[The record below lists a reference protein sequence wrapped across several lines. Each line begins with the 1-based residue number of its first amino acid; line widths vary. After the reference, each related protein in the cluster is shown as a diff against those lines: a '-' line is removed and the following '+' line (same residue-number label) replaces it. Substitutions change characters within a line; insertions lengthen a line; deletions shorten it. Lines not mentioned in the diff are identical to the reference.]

1 MPASS
6 TRSPVNILN
15 NREIAIALWL
25 LAISIYLFLSP
36 KMAEVR
42 HSFKSLISAFF
53 VKQIQVVLWLMVA
66 YMSAI
71 IYYLSEVD
79 LWNIE
84 QLKNTIFWSVSVGF
98 MSLFKLESIKKDKSF
113 FKHSVI
119 DNLKLLTILQFIIGV
134 YTFSLWIEVIL
145 APILAVVVMM
155 LAIAETDKKHHK
167 AKVFLEYCLS
177 LFGFILIA
185 YTFYMLV
192 TNFGEFG
199 KEKTAYDFFVP
210 PLLTLLYLPFVFFML
225 VYSSYEQVF
234 VRLKFSIKNKYYR
247 HLAKLYA
254 VILFNV
260 RMSLLDR
267 WSYQVAKENV
277 ASHADLIA
285 TFKYIYKVRSA
296 ERKPKEVSIDLGWSP
311 YRAKDFLVQ
320 EGFETGFY
328 NRSYD
333 EEWFAS
339 SRMVEFGG
347 GLLADN
353 IAYYTE
359 GTEDIVNT
367 LKIKVN
373 VNDASR
379 SEEARN
385 KLIELGNALCIQ
397 SLGDQLPEQIGNAI
411 VNGKDHSEWLE
422 NKKITLFIEKWD
434 GHKFDGYDLKLVIS
448 SI

>member
-1 MPASS
+1 MS
-6 TRSPVNILN
+6 ILN
-15 NREIAIALWL
+15 NREIAITLWL
-25 LAISIYLFLSP
+25 LAISIYLFFSP
-36 KMAEVR
+36 KMVEVR
-42 HSFKSLISAFF
+42 NSFKSLISAFF
-53 VKQIQVVLWLMVA
+53 VKQIQIVLGLMVA
-66 YMSAI
+66 YITAV

-84 QLKNTIFWSVSVGF
+84 QLKNTIFWCVSVGF
-98 MSLFKLESIKKDKSF
+98 MSLLKLESIKKDKSF

-145 APILAVVVMM
+145 APFLALIVGM
-155 LAIAETDKKHHK
+155 LAIAETDKKHHQV
-167 AKVFLEYCLS
+167 KVFLEYCLS
-177 LFGFILIA
+177 LFGFIVIA
-185 YTFYMLV
+185 YTLYMLV

-199 KEKTAYDFFVP
+199 KEKTAYDFFIP

-225 VYSSYEQVF
+225 VYSTYVQVF
-234 VRLKFSIKNKYYR
+234 VRLKSSIKNKHYR
-247 HLAKLYA
+247 YLAKLYA

-285 TFKYIYKVRSA
+285 TFKYIYKVHSA
-296 ERKPKEVSIDLGWSP
+296 EKEPKEISTNLGWSP
-311 YRAKDFLVQ
+311 YKAKDFLVQ
-320 EGFETGFY
+320 EGFDTGFY

-339 SRMVEFGG
+339 SAMVEFGG
-347 GLLADN
+347 GILSDN

-359 GTEDIVNT
+359 GTEDVVNT

-373 VNDASR
+373 VNDVNR

-385 KLIELGNALCIQ
+385 KLLEVGNALCIQ
-397 SLGDQLPEQIGNAI
+397 SLEVKLPEQMENAI
-411 VNGKDHSEWLE
+411 INGKEYSEWLE
-422 NKKITLFIEKWD
+422 SKKITLFVNKWP
-434 GHKFDGYDLKLVIS
+434 GHRFNGYDLKLVIS